1 MIKMEEREVSR
12 EVSVDKN
19 RKKGNDEDG
28 GMADLL
34 LHPQAHMEKE

>member
-19 RKKGNDEDG
+19 RKKGNDGVE
-28 GMADLL
+28 MADLL